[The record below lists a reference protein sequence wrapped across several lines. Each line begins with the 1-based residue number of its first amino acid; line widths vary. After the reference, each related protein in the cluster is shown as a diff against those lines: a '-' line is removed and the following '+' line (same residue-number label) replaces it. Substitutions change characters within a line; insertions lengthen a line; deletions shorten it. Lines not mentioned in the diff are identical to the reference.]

1 MRNPL
6 TATKMDRDKKLEQNW
21 GSYHTQ
27 ELEKKRQIWKEN
39 EEKVVKVW
47 RGKEGSTVGLE
58 IDEMRIG
65 LDLCV
70 PDSVLFSE
78 SRQD

>member
-1 MRNPL
+1 MRSER
-6 TATKMDRDKKLEQNW
+6 AKSE
-21 GSYHTQ
+21 
-27 ELEKKRQIWKEN
+27 EN
-39 EEKVVKVW
+39 VVKVW

-70 PDSVLFSE
+70 PDSFLFSE
-78 SRQD
+78 SRPD